1 METNALYAET
11 RTRITEVLAPL
22 SEGELERRA
31 PATPEWRV
39 RDIAA
44 HLSGNLADI
53 LAGNLE
59 GVATDPWTAAQVDA
73 RRGKSIAE
81 ILDEWRDNAAKVE
94 PMLNDFGPVG
104 MQLVADTVT
113 HEHDI
118 CGALNRAG
126 GRDAAAADGTLQ
138 WLVDVFNDRLLA
150 GQLPALRIAAGDQEW
165 VIGTGEPAATVTA
178 PDTFEL
184 LRALIGR
191 RSVTQVAGWKWEGE
205 AGPYLGVFAPWGLR
219 STDLVE

>member
-1 METNALYAET
+1 MYADA
-11 RTRITEVLAPL
+11 RSRITELVAGL
-22 SEGELERRA
+22 SAEELEMRA

-39 RDIAA
+39 RDVVC

-53 LAGNLE
+53 LSGNIE

-73 RRGKSIAE
+73 RCDTPI
-81 ILDEWRDNAAKVE
+81 DEVLGEWSANGPTIEA
-94 PMLNDFGPVG
+94 MLNDFGPTG
-104 MQLVADTVT
+104 IQLVMDTIT

-118 CGALNRAG
+118 RGAVNQPGA
-126 GRDAAAADGTLQ
+126 RDTEAVDASLQ
-138 WLVDVFNDRLLA
+138 WLVNSLGERLTA
-150 GQLPALRIAAGDQEW
+150 GNLPGVRVVSGDQEW
-165 VIGTGEPAATVTA
+165 VVGPGEPEATVTA
-178 PDTFEL
+178 PDDFEL

-219 STDLVE
+219 NTDLVE